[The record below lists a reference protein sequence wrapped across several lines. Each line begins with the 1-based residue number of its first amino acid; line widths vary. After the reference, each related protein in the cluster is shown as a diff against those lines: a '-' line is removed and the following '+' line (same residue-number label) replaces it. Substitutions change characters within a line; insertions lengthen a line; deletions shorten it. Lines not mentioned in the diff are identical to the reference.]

1 MRTSSTDPSKYLRT
15 NETKRK
21 IGGQKE
27 VLNAWFCSYKTEIY
41 HFDAVVHCALF
52 NGMAGSMKMMRKRKE
67 ERDEGRRG
75 TGGGIDGDGRT
86 THNSL
91 CIYYCA
97 QARRNTLAV
106 VHFYWNMESER
117 LSCLNCRQQLF
128 SVEVT
133 AWAKVYASLCC
144 IKILCMHEFP
154 YKFDFSKGIILRD
167 KWECE
172 RMWANGARDRVILTT
187 PSPMWC
193 TVHGKCAF
201 APICVLMVVEFSV
214 PKYMGSL

>member
-1 MRTSSTDPSKYLRT
+1 MWISIRNRFICFVFRLTKDFRQAMRTSSTDRSKYLRM

-21 IGGQKE
+21 IGVQKE

-41 HFDAVVHCALF
+41 HFDAVVHCVLF
-52 NGMAGSMKMMRKRKE
+52 HEMVGSMKMMKYEKRRARRKE
-67 ERDEGRRG
+67 GR
-75 TGGGIDGDGRT
+75 GDWNRWRPT
-86 THNSL
+86 QKSL

-97 QARRNTLAV
+97 QTRRNKLAV

-117 LSCLNCRQQLF
+117 LSCLNCREQLF

-133 AWAKVYASLCC
+133 AWAKLYSSLCC

-167 KWECE
+167 KQECE
-172 RMWANGARDRVILTT
+172 RMSER
-187 PSPMWC
+187 
-193 TVHGKCAF
+193 
-201 APICVLMVVEFSV
+201 
-214 PKYMGSL
+214 